1 LPGTSEA
8 PITAIDRGRISRS
21 TEARIAARVYRRRP
35 AGALAPRITR
45 MSAATAGYIAGFTA
59 PEGRTMGHAGAI
71 VSGSSGTARAKK
83 KALEAAGVRVGET
96 PTETAR
102 LVLAR
107 LAERAVPSDVTHS

>member
-1 LPGTSEA
+1 
-8 PITAIDRGRISRS
+8 
-21 TEARIAARVYRRRP
+21 
-35 AGALAPRITR
+35 